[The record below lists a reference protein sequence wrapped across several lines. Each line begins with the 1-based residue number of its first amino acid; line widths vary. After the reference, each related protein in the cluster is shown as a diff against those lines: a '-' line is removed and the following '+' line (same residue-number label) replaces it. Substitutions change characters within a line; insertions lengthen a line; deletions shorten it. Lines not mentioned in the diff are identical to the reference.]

1 MRRYLAGAVLVRLA
15 DEGSRV
21 VLVLLALQ
29 RTGSATVGGLL
40 VAAFVF
46 PHVVAAPW
54 AGLLIDRA
62 SHPHRFLATAAFCF
76 ASALALTA
84 LLIGHVVLGAVF
96 AILVLGGCC
105 GPVITGSVTSQLPAL
120 VDAARLPRAF
130 ALDALTY
137 NVAGIL
143 GPTLGAIIAGIFSPV
158 AALLSLAASAAI
170 GGAIQ
175 ATLPLGGRIIHP
187 VGDGAHLANIVKV
200 FRQRVL
206 GLVTAASS
214 MGQVGASSLPV
225 FAAILATRHHHS
237 AAAGYLMAAYA
248 SGGLTGALG
257 WTLRPASARV
267 APYVVMVALI
277 ASGVPLAIA
286 AGMHQLATTAVFFA
300 MSGAF
305 IGPMLGA
312 LFTSRQDEDRRTPA
326 RPGICRRRRGEDHRW
341 GVRCGVGR
349 FARASRYIEQLLDR
363 RCMAAGCRLSR
374 LRCVAR
380 PARTCEAGDAEGS
393 LDHVARRRRL
403 TTHARLGDHRPRRR
417 RRSKMSRHPSP
428 SRGMSLSMLNVS
440 ACAERTSSSS
450 PARWPTCTTESR
462 LTRCASATS
471 GREPFLPWATTSTAR
486 GSVGE

>member
-1 MRRYLAGAVLVRLA
+1 M
-15 DEGSRV
+15 
-21 VLVLLALQ
+21 VLLALQ

-54 AGLLIDRA
+54 AGLTIDRA
-62 SHPHRFLATAAFCF
+62 KQAHRMLAAAAFCF
-76 ASALALTA
+76 ATALALTA

-120 VDAARLPRAF
+120 VDQARLPRAF

-143 GPTLGAIIAGIFSPV
+143 GPTLGAIIAGAFSPV
-158 AALLSLAASAAI
+158 VALLSLAGSAAI
-170 GGAIQ
+170 GGGVQ
-175 ATLPLGGRIIHP
+175 ATLPLHGRIIHP
-187 VGDGAHLANIVKV
+187 AGDGTHLANIAKV
-200 FRQRVL
+200 FRQRLL

-248 SGGLTGALG
+248 FGGLTGALG
-257 WTLRPASARV
+257 WTLRPASPRV

-286 AGMHQLATTAVFFA
+286 AGVHQLATTAVFFA
-300 MSGAF
+300 ISGAF

-312 LFTSRQDEDRRTPA
+312 LFTSRQDEAPPHLRA
-326 RPGICRRRRGEDHRW
+326 QVFAVGA
-341 GVRCGVGR
+341 GVKTTAGACGAALAGLL
-349 FARASRYIEQLLDR
+349 AHLATSRQLLIAAAWPL
-363 RCMAAGCRLSR
+363 AAGCLG
-374 LRCVAR
+374 LVALLV
-380 PARTCEAGDAEGS
+380 PHARAKRAADGPFDES
-393 LDHVARRRRL
+393 LDA
-403 TTHARLGDHRPRRR
+403 
-417 RRSKMSRHPSP
+417 
-428 SRGMSLSMLNVS
+428 
-440 ACAERTSSSS
+440 
-450 PARWPTCTTESR
+450 
-462 LTRCASATS
+462 
-471 GREPFLPWATTSTAR
+471 
-486 GSVGE
+486 VG